1 MADGGTRPIVSADI
15 FTETSLP
22 HFAARVASQAR
33 RRLRRT
39 LVQNDLTELGWLAL
53 TGLLE
58 YEGCGVTDLARLCG
72 IRQPTMTKILDQLE
86 AAKLV
91 ERKGGCDD
99 RRRAAVVLTL
109 RGRMLAQKTV
119 REWRAEQADM
129 LAKLSPRERNAL
141 GRVFRAMPKMGA
153 VE

>member
-1 MADGGTRPIVSADI
+1 VADGGTRPVVSADI

-39 LVQNDLTELGWLAL
+39 LVQNDLSELGWLAL
-53 TGLLE
+53 TGLWE
-58 YEGCGVTDLARLCG
+58 NEDCGVTALARLCG
-72 IRQPTMTKILDQLE
+72 IRQPTMTKILNQLE

-99 RRRAAVVLTL
+99 RRRATVVLTQ
-109 RGRMLAQKTV
+109 RGYVLAHKTV
-119 REWRAEQADM
+119 REWREEQADM

-141 GRVFRAMPKMGA
+141 GLVFRAMPKTGA
-153 VE
+153 VD